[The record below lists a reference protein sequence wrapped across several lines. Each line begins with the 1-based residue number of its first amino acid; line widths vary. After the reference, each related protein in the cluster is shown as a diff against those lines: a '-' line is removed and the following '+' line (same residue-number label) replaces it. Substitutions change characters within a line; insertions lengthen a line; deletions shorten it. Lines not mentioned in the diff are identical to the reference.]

1 MKADLQ
7 SGTSRLQRNTVHIP
21 HLARYGDEAKVAGV
35 SHHLAGQLLVA
46 LAILIKGF
54 SCILA
59 CPIFKYKATIQYKVK
74 RTKTKDR
81 TVEMFK

>member
-1 MKADLQ
+1 MKMDLE
-7 SGTSRLQRNTVHIP
+7 SSDSELQKYSIP
-21 HLARYGDEAKVAGV
+21 HLARYGDKAEVAGV
-35 SHHLAGQLLVA
+35 SHHLTGQLLVS

-59 CPIFKYKATIQYKVK
+59 CPFLKCKATIQYKVK
-74 RTKTKDR
+74 RTKTTDR